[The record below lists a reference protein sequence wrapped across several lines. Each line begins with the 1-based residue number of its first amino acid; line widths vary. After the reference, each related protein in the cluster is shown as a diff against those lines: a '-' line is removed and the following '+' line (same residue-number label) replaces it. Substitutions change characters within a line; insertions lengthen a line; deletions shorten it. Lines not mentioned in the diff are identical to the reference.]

1 MCYTWPQP
9 SSTLLPGVKR
19 QKGSWLLLT
28 LAALSQSEVQANFTG
43 ALKHREKVGGVIT
56 LLITCLKCS
65 GGQERELRSSENR
78 NA

>member
-1 MCYTWPQP
+1 MLHMATTQQHAAAG
-9 SSTLLPGVKR
+9 SEETN
-19 QKGSWLLLT
+19 SWLLLT

-56 LLITCLKCS
+56 LLITCMKCS
-65 GGQERELRSSENR
+65 GGQEREHKSSENR